1 MEEREPFKQIYWRLR
16 RILGG
21 EKKIGGEKEL

>member
-16 RILGG
+16 RILG